1 MFFRPQPVHFIGIGG
16 IGMSSLAEV
25 LMEMGYPVT
34 GSDQK
39 FSPTTERL
47 RARGAVVY
55 EGHAAANLAEASTPK
70 AFTEPSESL
79 EMNENVL
86 GPNLYRK

>member
-1 MFFRPQPVHFIGIGG
+1 
-16 IGMSSLAEV
+16 MSSLAEV
-25 LMEMGYPVT
+25 LMDMGYPVT

-55 EGHAAANLAEASTPK
+55 EGHAAANLAEAK
-70 AFTEPSESL
+70 MVVYA
-79 EMNENVL
+79 
-86 GPNLYRK
+86 